1 MRGSDIIRMMR
12 DNTPP
17 DGSGYEALSELC
29 EKYPYSAGLQ
39 ALRAM
44 ASKADGR
51 ISFSEDLA
59 RAAITIQDRSK
70 LYEHLSR
77 SETPDLRTSPR
88 IETAPSREQEPEVYP
103 QEAQEDA
110 RHDTEEAERAETPEN
125 LDGEAPPAPQ
135 TESGQ
140 PSPTHKDP
148 LDQQIL
154 REAVVHLGEL
164 EAERSLDELNVPEP
178 LEPPA
183 EEPGDTEAPKSLG
196 DWLMALE
203 GGRPDAPARQKDL
216 ISKFID
222 EDPRITPAKK
232 PFFSST
238 QLGKMS
244 LVEDETFIT
253 ETLAKIYEQQGH
265 FAKAA
270 KAYENLALKYPEK
283 SLYFA
288 DLQKQAEEKLKK

>member
-77 SETPDLRTSPR
+77 SEAPDLRPLPKT
-88 IETAPSREQEPEVYP
+88 EP
-103 QEAQEDA
+103 
-110 RHDTEEAERAETPEN
+110 AETPEQKPEV
-125 LDGEAPPAPQ
+125 DSPETQEAPRPVSEE
-135 TESGQ
+135 TEHHETADLPKEETPPTSAVSG
-140 PSPTHKDP
+140 PPRPTHKDP